1 MIAKEYLNQISK
13 LNRMIENKT
22 IEREQWQSKAYD
34 ITSKWGGEK
43 VQSSGSP
50 DKIQKAIAHYIDL
63 EKEIDDCIASMIE
76 KTKEIIGV
84 IEQLKTDEYD
94 LLHKIYVQGMTFK
107 ECAFACN
114 KSESWVSTIHGV
126 ALKNVQIILDERE
139 KETWTPI
146 HPKSPRSK

>member
-1 MIAKEYLNQISK
+1 MIAKEYLQQISK
-13 LNRMIENKT
+13 LKKMIENKT
-22 IEREQWQSKAYD
+22 IEREQWESQAYD

-63 EKEIDDCIASMIE
+63 EKEIDDCIDDMIE

-94 LLHKIYVQGMTFK
+94 LLHKIYVQGMIVK
-107 ECAFACN
+107 EAAFACGQ
-114 KSESWVSTIHGV
+114 SESWGSTMHGI

-139 KETWTPI
+139 EQT
-146 HPKSPRSK
+146 